1 MIVSLDIDVE
11 LDDHVL
17 EEHKIGK
24 ETVEHR
30 ALKADYAERVSAE
43 IKKRVGITTNVCLH
57 DQDALPKCEAG
68 KLNRII
74 R

>member
-17 EEHKIGK
+17 EEQKIGK

-57 DQDALPKCEAG
+57 DQGALPKCEAG